1 MSVIISL
8 IGIILLLGTAYLMSN
23 DKKNV
28 NVKAVGVMFVIQAV
42 FTWLLLGTSGGLKVI
57 DVISSGFNK
66 LLGYAT
72 EGVDFVIGGWIP
84 EGGSPFFVN
93 VLLPVIFTSALL
105 SLLTHLKVLPYLIK
119 YIGGL
124 ISKVTGLPQIESFN
138 AVNSMFF
145 GQSES
150 ILAIKSSINNLNKN
164 RLFIVSTSAMASVS
178 AALIA
183 SYMTM
188 LPAKYVL
195 IAVVL
200 NVFSAL
206 ILTSIIAP
214 VIVSKEENEIV
225 IEDMIHS
232 KNIFDAIGMGAL
244 DGGRVVL
251 VVSAM
256 LIGYLSLLALL
267 NGIFD
272 GLIGI
277 DLTTIVGYI
286 FSPIAFLMGVPADE
300 MLQAGSIM
308 GTKLISN
315 EFVAILDFQPIMG
328 ELSDKTVSILS
339 TFLMSFA
346 NFSSIG
352 IVAGA
357 VQAVNGFKAKEVSS
371 FGLKMLLVATM
382 ASILSATLVGLFN

>member
-1 MSVIISL
+1 
-8 IGIILLLGTAYLMSN
+8 MSN

-206 ILTSIIAP
+206 ILSSIIAP

>member
-150 ILAIKSSINNLNKN
+150 ILAIKSAINNLNKN

-206 ILTSIIAP
+206 ILSSIIAP